1 MQTNVVA
8 AGQFAARS
16 GFITGNQ
23 TSSLLFT
30 GTFRDGSGSF
40 DYRVSSELNF
50 DTLKFLV
57 DGVQRQQWSG
67 DVPWANFTLPLTA
80 GTHTLE
86 WRYSKDASGSSG
98 LDAAFIDNVNL
109 PLSVGIDSTPA
120 AHLQITLQNNG
131 TFLISLLG
139 QTNQQ
144 YVLQV
149 STNLFSS
156 WQNLSTNI
164 AVNGVIHTPNRPAR
178 AIQSGSIAR

>member
-1 MQTNVVA
+1 M
-8 AGQFAARS
+8 
-16 GFITGNQ
+16 
-23 TSSLLFT
+23 
-30 GTFRDGSGSF
+30 
-40 DYRVSSELNF
+40 SSELSF

-109 PLSVGIDSTPA
+109 PLSVGIDILPPRTSRSRFKTTGPSSSV
-120 AHLQITLQNNG
+120 L
-131 TFLISLLG
+131 SG

-164 AVNGVIHTPNRPAR
+164 AVNGVIRTPNRPAR
-178 AIQSGSIAR
+178 AIQSDSTARWFLPEPKPWAGPGSAP